1 MIDFHG
7 GRMDIRAWARLGVV
21 PLIGAM
27 GLVAPAT
34 TAAVAAPA
42 GIRDLYVNSKN
53 CTPGGYGTVDAP
65 FCTISDAAALAEPGQ
80 TVLVQPGDY
89 PEAVTITRSGEV
101 GAPITF
107 RAVNGP
113 GGTVAVGNTTV
124 GAVTGVVFTLDNVHD
139 VGVEGFRLLSTADQS
154 ALVVNGSQRVTL
166 DGVVVQGVRATFG
179 AVRVTGQSGGVTV
192 SRSYLSSAPAGYPGL
207 AIDAGVVGA
216 VVTGNEF
223 SLSGLRVTDAPGT
236 VVTNNTLLTN
246 CAVGIEVTAAST
258 GVSVRNNIV
267 RTNPFRQA
275 CATPAN
281 ATAISVSAGSV
292 PGTFADYNL
301 IDPITGGALYAWGDG
316 RYQDLPAFR
325 QATGQ
330 GGHDLAVDP
339 MIGAYKGPLRPW
351 HAIDPSSPAVDSGD
365 ASARGVT
372 GTDMLGNP
380 RTDNP
385 AIANTGTGVGYH
397 DRGAV
402 EAQGGSEGRSTIR
415 RKPGGNPFAVT
426 ASATPQYAW
435 PVGGEGGSIAYQF
448 EGEQLWRVTSARTFD
463 HTLRRAG
470 QACVHIRISFTGFR
484 LPAEFSSYRC
494 TQVGALYETVHPTR
508 LLDTREAVGTPTTT
522 PVPAKSEVVLDVPSI
537 NGVAAADISAV
548 VLNVTVTQ
556 PSTAGFL
563 TVYPDGAPLPT
574 SSNLN
579 FVPNETVPNL
589 ATVPM
594 TNGKLR
600 FRNSSGGTVH
610 VIADLQGF
618 YGSYGA
624 AMQPLTPTR
633 ALDTRA
639 GAGTPMA
646 ANGYLRL
653 DLTGKVPAEAKAA
666 IVNVTVTAPTASGVL
681 TLYPDTW
688 PTPMAS
694 NLNFVAGQTIPN
706 LVIVPLV
713 AGKAMMRNASSGTA
727 HVVADLAGYFAAPSY
742 GVADQTYVPYGPDR
756 IADSRGLSGWDR
768 SFYNEP
774 FYAREKATV
783 SVRRYGAY
791 CEDECPIPTAAVVNV
806 TVTDPT
812 TAGVL
817 AVYPPGGTPTTS
829 SVNFLARETAS
840 NLAVVKLG
848 AEGRMAAYNNSSGS
862 THVIVD
868 QSGYFIAA
876 P

>member
-1 MIDFHG
+1 
-7 GRMDIRAWARLGVV
+7 MDIRTWAGLGFVPLVGVLGLVV
-21 PLIGAM
+21 PA
-27 GLVAPAT
+27 AP
-34 TAAVAAPA
+34 AAVAAPA
-42 GIRDLYVNSKN
+42 AAAIRDLYVNSKA
-53 CTPGGYGTVDAP
+53 CDPRGYGTPDAP
-65 FCTISDAAALAEPGQ
+65 FCTISGAAALAAPGQ

-113 GGTVAVGNTTV
+113 DGTVTVGDTTV
-124 GAVTGVVFTLDNVHD
+124 GAVTGAVFALNNVHD
-139 VGVEGFRLLSTADQS
+139 IVVEGFRLQSPADQS

-166 DGVVVQGVRATFG
+166 DGVIVHGSRATLG
-179 AVRVTGQSGGVTV
+179 AVRVTGRSGGVTV
-192 SRSYLSSAPAGYPGL
+192 SRSYLSSAPAGNPSL

-216 VVTGNEF
+216 VVSGNEL
-223 SLSGLRVTDAPGT
+223 SYSGLRVTDAPGT
-236 VVTNNTLLTN
+236 TITNNTLLTY
-246 CAVGIEVTAAST
+246 CAVGIEVAGAST
-258 GVSVRNNIV
+258 GVSVQNNIV
-267 RTNPFRQA
+267 RTHPFRQA

-292 PGTFADYNL
+292 PGTFADHNL

-330 GGHDLAVDP
+330 GGHDLAADP
-339 MIGAYKGPLRPW
+339 MIGAYNGSLRPW
-351 HAIDPSSPAVDSGD
+351 HTIDPSSPAVDSGD
-365 ASARGVT
+365 ASARGAT

-385 AIANTGTGVGYH
+385 AIANSGTGAGYH

-402 EAQGGSEGRSTIR
+402 EAQGAPGGQATVR

-426 ASATPQYAW
+426 ASGTPQYGW

-448 EGEQLWRVTSARTFD
+448 EGEQFWRVTTARTLD
-463 HTLRRAG
+463 HTFRRAG
-470 QACVHIRISFTGFR
+470 QACAHIRISYTGFR
-484 LPAEFSSYRC
+484 LPPEFSSYRC
-494 TQVGALYETVHPTR
+494 TQVGALYETVQPTR
-508 LLDTREAVGTPTTT
+508 LLDTREALGTPTTT
-522 PVPAKSEVVLDVPSI
+522 PVPAKSEVILDVPSI
-537 NGVAAADISAV
+537 NGVAAADLSAV

-574 SSNLN
+574 SSNVN
-579 FVPNETVPNL
+579 FVANETVPNL

-624 AMQPLTPTR
+624 AMQPLTPIR
-633 ALDTRA
+633 ALDTRT
-639 GAGTPMA
+639 GAGTPIA

-666 IVNVTVTAPTASGVL
+666 IVNVTVTAPTAGGVL

-694 NLNFVAGQTIPN
+694 NVNFVAGQTIPN

-713 AGKAMMRNASSGTA
+713 AGKAMIRNASSGTT
-727 HVVADLAGYFAAPSY
+727 HVVADVAGYFAAPSY
-742 GVADQTYVPYGPDR
+742 GVADQTYVPYGSYR

-768 SFYNEP
+768 PFYNEP
-774 FYAREKATV
+774 FHAGEKATV
-783 SVRRYGAY
+783 SARHDGEF
-791 CEDECPIPTAAVVNV
+791 CEDDCPTPRAAVVNV

-817 AVYPPGGTPTTS
+817 AVYPPGGTPSTS
-829 SVNFLARETAS
+829 TVNFLARETAS
-840 NLAVVKLG
+840 NLAVVKVG
-848 AEGRMAAYNNSSGS
+848 AEARIAAYNNSSGS